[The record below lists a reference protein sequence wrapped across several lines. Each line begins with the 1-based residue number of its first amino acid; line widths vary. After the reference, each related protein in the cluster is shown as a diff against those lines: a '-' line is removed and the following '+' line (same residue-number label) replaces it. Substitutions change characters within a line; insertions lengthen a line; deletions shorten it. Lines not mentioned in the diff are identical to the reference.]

1 MCSRTKIFSQP
12 FRAFFATRSGSIL
25 CLAVMILGTW
35 VMMAAM
41 SGPAAVSAC
50 TLIYESDPSGF
61 VAGSTQ
67 MESGLAFVPVLVGGK
82 EIFAPHFSATGNFM
96 FAVQEGA
103 IFLQAGA
110 TANYEFKV
118 PVGQSLTVAYGIPTG
133 GRLNSAP
140 AEISVNGVTL
150 ETIDKDRDYVWGA
163 ITPRQRLLWHKSFG
177 PGNYVVTI
185 RSGGVAVNFY
195 GLWVGAPQSIA
206 PAPPTFPAPT
216 LKPVYQVNCGGERV
230 ESFSADKFFSG
241 GRTYTTTDG
250 ITTTRVRQSTSG

>member
-1 MCSRTKIFSQP
+1 
-12 FRAFFATRSGSIL
+12 
-25 CLAVMILGTW
+25 
-35 VMMAAM
+35 
-41 SGPAAVSAC
+41 
-50 TLIYESDPSGF
+50 
-61 VAGSTQ
+61 
-67 MESGLAFVPVLVGGK
+67 
-82 EIFAPHFSATGNFM
+82 M

-250 ITTTRVRQSTSG
+250 ITTTRVPNPPQDEVTSQKDLEILFTTSLTSCREAGMLCGCILQRRTRAGTTARWEPGSSTCRSTLKKC